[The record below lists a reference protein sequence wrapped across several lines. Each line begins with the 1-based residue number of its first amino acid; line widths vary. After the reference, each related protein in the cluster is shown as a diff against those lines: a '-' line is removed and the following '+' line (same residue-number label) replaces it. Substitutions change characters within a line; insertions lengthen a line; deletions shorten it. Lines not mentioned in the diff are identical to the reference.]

1 MAVTITDEQIQAMA
15 DAIMSGELRVT
26 MPNGSAVQY
35 RSTAELMKAY
45 NWALNHQAKASGVDN
60 RRAKARFM

>member
-35 RSTAELMKAY
+35 RSTAELMQAY
-45 NWALNHQAKASGVDN
+45 NWALNQQAKASGVDN